1 MTVAILGMGVP
12 GSGKSSFLKPLA
24 AELGFLYVSRDDVRA
39 RLLGDAN
46 DRTQQDMIADAADA
60 MAFEALASGMSVI
73 YDGTFAEPKKRRM
86 LVRALLDAG
95 ADRVL
100 GVWIA
105 TPLPIALLRNDER
118 ERKVPEQVIRE
129 MHDAFERQPPALGE
143 SFFKI
148 YKEKNDDHLRDWV
161 LQEVTEQA

>member
-1 MTVAILGMGVP
+1 MTVALLGMGIP

-24 AELGFLYVSRDDVRA
+24 AELGFLYVSRDDVRV

-46 DRTQQDMIADAADA
+46 DLTQQDAVADEADR
-60 MAFEALASGMSVI
+60 MAIEALAAGTSVI

-86 LVRALLDAG
+86 LVRSLLDAG

-100 GVWIA
+100 GIWIT

-118 ERKVPEQVIRE
+118 DRRVPEQVIRE

-148 YKEKNDDHLRDWV
+148 YKEKDADHLREWV
-161 LQEVTEQA
+161 LKELES